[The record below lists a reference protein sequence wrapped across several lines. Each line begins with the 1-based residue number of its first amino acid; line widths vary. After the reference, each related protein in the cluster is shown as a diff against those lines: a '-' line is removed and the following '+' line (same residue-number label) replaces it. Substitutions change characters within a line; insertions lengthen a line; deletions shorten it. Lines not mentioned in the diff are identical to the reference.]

1 MCILY
6 IIIINYILC
15 TTLHYPAQNDCATLF
30 HQSVCSICVMLSDS
44 FHFHTTLHYPTLL
57 YATVHCSTLLC
68 TALGYLH
75 YSTPLYTS
83 LQSTPLCILLSP
95 PPQRRDVEA
104 AAYRSTSECFRSASG
119 PARKQSFC
127 YTLFFVP
134 LGGAFWNC
142 CRHAMWVCIGAPE
155 YALQRIRVRTRIGR
169 ITDILRIP

>member
-6 IIIINYILC
+6 INIINYILC

-95 PPQRRDVEA
+95 PPPTQRRRSSSLQKHLGVFSKCFRA
-104 AAYRSTSECFRSASG
+104 RPKAILLLHTFFCATWRRVLKLLPSCNVSMHRSTG
-119 PARKQSFC
+119 
-127 YTLFFVP
+127 V
-134 LGGAFWNC
+134 
-142 CRHAMWVCIGAPE
+142 
-155 YALQRIRVRTRIGR
+155 RIA
-169 ITDILRIP
+169 TD